1 MATIKEVAKE
11 CGVSIATVSNAL
23 NGTGRASKET
33 KERIIK
39 IAKDMGYVPDLV
51 ARNLKQKRT
60 KVIGIITEDI
70 TVFNTVGIVDG
81 IHEYL
86 EKCGYSFLL
95 GNLRLFRKYDNDFY
109 KNNSYVEAARKE
121 FRIME
126 SQRVAGVIY
135 VGAHCR
141 EINVI
146 PKNYKV
152 PTVIAYGYGKAPSV
166 LYDDEE
172 AAYEA
177 VEQLINS
184 GAKNIGMIL
193 GEQTSL
199 HTIERRRGFERA
211 MFDHKLLMNPNLI
224 EAGNWHRRGGY
235 EAGKKILSRGADAI
249 FSMSDIMSVGVYD
262 YAYENNLKIGKD
274 FSIVSF
280 DNREISAELSPG
292 LSTMA
297 IPLTEIGR
305 VAAQTMIGLAEDTGK
320 AEGVSKLRCSFLSR
334 GSVMM
339 KIM

>member
-23 NGTGRASKET
+23 NGTGRASEET

-39 IAKDMGYVPDLV
+39 TAHEMGYVPDLV
-51 ARNLKQKRT
+51 ARNLKQKKT

-95 GNLRLFRKYDNDFY
+95 GNLRLFKKYDNDFY
-109 KNNSYVEAARKE
+109 KNDAYIEAAKKE

-152 PTVIAYGYGKAPSV
+152 PTVIAYSYGKAPSV

-177 VEQLINS
+177 VEQLINA

-235 EAGKKILSRGADAI
+235 EAGKKILSKGADAI

-262 YAYENNLKIGKD
+262 YAYEKNLKIGKD
-274 FSIVSF
+274 FSLASF

-305 VAAQTMIGLAEDTGK
+305 AAAQTMIELAEGK
-320 AEGVSKLRCSFLSR
+320 EDKRQISKLRCSFLSR
-334 GSVMM
+334 GSIIR
-339 KIM
+339 K